1 MNAPLNRS
9 KRLRTILV
17 LAVLCLSTV
26 PAKAFAY
33 AGLGPLV
40 PMIGNGIVLLFIGS
54 ITVLGVIAYPL
65 KVVFRKLSKRG
76 GPKEVSKT

>member
-1 MNAPLNRS
+1 
-9 KRLRTILV
+9 
-17 LAVLCLSTV
+17 
-26 PAKAFAY
+26 
-33 AGLGPLV
+33 
-40 PMIGNGIVLLFIGS
+40 MIGNGIVLLFIGS